1 MGIPTRRPRAPRR
14 IMSAMRS
21 PTTIEIEASAY
32 RKPLRASDALRVTL
46 EGPSGERW
54 TAVGGGSSIG
64 DALAFAVAS
73 APADTAWRIVG
84 WADVFGV

>member
-1 MGIPTRRPRAPRR
+1 MGF
-14 IMSAMRS
+14 MRS
-21 PTTIEIEASAY
+21 LNTTQIEAPAY

-54 TAVGGGSSIG
+54 TAIGGGSSVG

-73 APADTAWRIVG
+73 APADTAWRVVG
-84 WADVFGV
+84 WADVFGD